1 MKSVQSHE
9 IPIEI
14 ELDKL
19 PKELQNLKQ
28 KRGLGHELDV
38 KWLPGEKEGLCGEVK
53 GDCIFV
59 YSENQNE
66 ALQTLRHEFL
76 DCSIS
81 EVIEPYQKIANQ
93 LVALINDETYQ
104 RKEKLV
110 EALTRLI

>member
-1 MKSVQSHE
+1 MKSTQSHE

-14 ELDKL
+14 ELDEL
-19 PKELQNLKQ
+19 HKELQSLKQ
-28 KRGLGHELDV
+28 ELGLGQELDV
-38 KWLPGEKEGLCGEVK
+38 KWLPGEKEELCGEVK

-76 DCSIS
+76 DYSIS
-81 EVIEPYQKIANQ
+81 KIIEPYQKIANQ
-93 LVALINDETYQ
+93 LVSLINEETYQ